1 MDLLDNFPV
10 SFVFYMIQDI
20 ASKGCHISSYYN
32 MLDKSSYLFND
43 NQVIYIRDLIFSGI
57 LEIFFL
63 LLNKNN
69 YNGIK
74 YRGYGYL
81 LPLCAI
87 DVYVTHLAL
96 KLSGLNSFQEH

>member
-1 MDLLDNFPV
+1 
-10 SFVFYMIQDI
+10 MIQDI
-20 ASKGCHISSYYN
+20 ASKGCQISSYYN

-43 NQVIYIRDLIFSGI
+43 NQVIDIRDLICSGI
-57 LEIFFL
+57 LEIFF

-74 YRGYGYL
+74 YPGYGYF

-87 DVYVTHLAL
+87 DVYDAHLAL
-96 KLSGLNSFQEH
+96 SLSGLNSFQEH